1 MSTEVKRYFIYVH
14 FRDSSKMRLVESAKA
29 LQVVMKAY
37 FSDDFNIAFV
47 TQDAIGFFV
56 RTSMHPHGINSALV
70 SPDREKVRLSG
81 DPIISDDELLVLEIG
96 DGFSVKN
103 LGSAQ
108 GWLSSK

>member
-1 MSTEVKRYFIYVH
+1 MSNEIKRYFIYVH
-14 FRDSSKMRLVESAKA
+14 FRDPSKVRLVESAKA
-29 LQVVMKAY
+29 LQQVMKAY
-37 FSDDFNIAFV
+37 FSDAFKMAFF

-81 DPIISDDELLVLEIG
+81 DPIITDDELLILEIG
-96 DGFSVKN
+96 DGFSVRN
-103 LGSAQ
+103 LGAAQ